1 MNRYP
6 LWKYLVMIAAIVIG
20 LFYTLPNVFP
30 QVPAVQ
36 VSTNKPSVRL
46 DASLLERVEKT
57 LKAAGLAPTSSELDP
72 ANGVHVRFAR
82 GDTEARSKAKEI
94 GRAHV

>member
-6 LWKYLVMIAAIVIG
+6 LWKYLIMIVAVAIG

-36 VSTNKPSVRL
+36 VSTNKSAVRL
-46 DASLLERVEKT
+46 DAPLLDRVEKT
-57 LKAAGLAPTSSELDP
+57 LKAGNIAFTSSE
-72 ANGVHVRFAR
+72 
-82 GDTEARSKAKEI
+82 RSRE
-94 GRAHV
+94 RCAHPLRQG

>member
-6 LWKYLVMIAAIVIG
+6 LWKYLVMIAAVLIG
-20 LFYTLPNVFP
+20 LFYTVPNIFP

-36 VSTNKPSVRL
+36 VSTNK
-46 DASLLERVEKT
+46 K
-57 LKAAGLAPTSSELDP
+57 
-72 ANGVHVRFAR
+72 
-82 GDTEARSKAKEI
+82 I